1 MKLKK
6 YAMSTLAMLFASTI
20 AAHANTVFIG
30 DSRTVGIYDTLHGTS
45 TANKTNVNVTDPDG
59 TTWSCKVG
67 MGLKWMK
74 ETGAPQI
81 EDKIHDGTDVVI
93 LMGVNDV
100 ADAGTVTRYIAYLNE
115 KSEEWTKR
123 GADVYYVSIMPVKK
137 DTKSVTNAGIT
148 IWNEAM
154 KSNITNMSYIDMNE
168 SGIVYDFSDTYHFKS
183 HTSHDI
189 YSYLTASTD

>member
-30 DSRTVGIYDTLHGTS
+30 DSRTVGIYDALHGTS

-67 MGLKWMK
+67 KGLRWMK
-74 ETGAPQI
+74 ETGVPQV
-81 EDKIHDGTDVVI
+81 EDKIHEGTDVVI

-100 ADAGTVTRYIAYLNE
+100 ADAGTVNNYLAYLNE
-115 KSEEWTKR
+115 KSQEWTER
-123 GADVYYVSIMPVKK
+123 GADVYYTGIMPVRN
-137 DTKSVTNAGIT
+137 DTKDVTNAGIVN
-148 IWNEAM
+148 WNNVMEQ
-154 KSNITNMSYIDMNE
+154 NVTNMTYIDMDE
-168 SGIVYDFSDTYHFKS
+168 SGITYDFSDTYHFKS
-183 HTSHDI
+183 HTSRDI
-189 YSYLTASTD
+189 YKYLITSID